1 MILIGSTAIKHWFP
15 DFPRVPKDTDYAC
28 IDGPNWLFREEKP
41 KNTEYLINPVLWE
54 YYDRPWGKD
63 IICDPDILYT
73 IKMSHLFWDINWEK
87 HEWDATWLREK
98 GCVLNYPLFWKLYE
112 FHNEL
117 HGNNKR
123 SDLKMSASKFF
134 DNAVECEYDHDWLH
148 TLLKSVPTFNKV
160 LKDGAEVEVDE
171 NKFQALPELEKEALV
186 REEVY
191 IMAFE
196 RWPNIHFRHAYG
208 RMLKKFIL
216 SHAPIWEAI
225 WILENYKRL
234 CKAEYN
240 FIEYLN
246 EKIKNTDNER
256 RKYIVKRPA
265 RSINKQVKV

>member
-1 MILIGSTAIKHWFP
+1 MILIGSKAILYWFP
-15 DFPRVPKDTDYAC
+15 DFPRVPKDIDYA
-28 IDGPNWLFREEKP
+28 IDDDESKKGFELKSHPEKV
-41 KNTEYLINPVLWE
+41 EYLHNPVLFK
-54 YYDRPWGKD
+54 YNKGD
-63 IICDPDILYT
+63 ICTPDNLYT
-73 IKMSHLFWDINWEK
+73 IKMSHLFWDINWQK
-87 HEWDATWLREK
+87 HEWDATWLRER
-98 GCVLNYPLFWKLYE
+98 GCQLNYPLFWKLYK

-134 DNAVECEYDHDWLH
+134 DNALKCEYSHDWLH
-148 TLLKSVPTFNKV
+148 TLLKPVPTFNKV

-171 NKFQALPELEKEALV
+171 DKFQALTELEKEALV

-216 SHAPIWEAI
+216 SHAPVWEAI

-234 CKAEYN
+234 CRAEYN

-246 EKIKNTDNER
+246 EKIKNTDNGKRE
-256 RKYIVKRPA
+256 YITKRPA
-265 RSINKQVKV
+265 RPAKKQVEV

>member
-1 MILIGSTAIKHWFP
+1 MILIGSKAIKHWFP
-15 DFPRVPKDTDYAC
+15 DFPRVPKDTDFA
-28 IDGPNWLFREEKP
+28 IGGTNKVQGDPGVEFLN
-41 KNTEYLINPVLWE
+41 NPVLDE
-54 YYDRPWGKD
+54 YYAPHNGT
-63 IICDPDILYT
+63 IIIAEPDVLYT
-73 IKMSHLFWDINWEK
+73 IKMSHLFWDIFWEK
-87 HEWDATWLREK
+87 NEWDATWLRER
-98 GCVLNYPLFWKLYE
+98 GCQLNYPLFWKLYK

-134 DNAVECEYDHDWLH
+134 DNALKCEYSHDWLH
-148 TLLKSVPTFNKV
+148 TLLKPVPTFNKV

-171 NKFQALPELEKEALV
+171 DKFQALTELEKEALV

-216 SHAPIWEAI
+216 SHAPVWEAI

-234 CKAEYN
+234 CRAEYN

-246 EKIKNTDNER
+246 EKIKNTDNGKRE
-256 RKYIVKRPA
+256 YITKRSA
-265 RSINKQVKV
+265 RLAKKQVEV